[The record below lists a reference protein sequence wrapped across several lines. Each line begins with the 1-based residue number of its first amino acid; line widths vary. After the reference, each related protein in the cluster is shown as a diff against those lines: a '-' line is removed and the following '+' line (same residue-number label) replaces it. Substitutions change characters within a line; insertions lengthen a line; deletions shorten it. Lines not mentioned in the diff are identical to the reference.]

1 MKRHIT
7 ADEIASVLPQA
18 PPILMV
24 DAIDVHDD
32 DHLTATK
39 AITDDYWALTRK
51 NGRFP
56 GIFFVEIAM
65 QALTCE
71 LLMRDELKGKLVI
84 FSGIKS
90 AEFIGQP
97 KAGDEIISDVEVE
110 TLLGDKGGVFK
121 FMSRVGETEVANG
134 HVRIAIVDPDAIV
147 DGPSF
152 EVQDLSALGGDSVP
166 WDRLA
171 PRLDSDLQELLI
183 DRLSYDAEAQTVRAM
198 SVVSGE
204 SMIMEGH
211 FKDVRIMNGL
221 FLLQMAE
228 QMVNLLPD
236 AGPRRRLAKISKI
249 QFKKINHPGDVVLL
263 EVTLDDPAKPARC
276 SLKVHSENVLS
287 GKGVL
292 EFADAL

>member
-1 MKRHIT
+1 MKRQIP
-7 ADEIASVLPQA
+7 ADVIADVLPQA

-39 AITDDYWALTRK
+39 TLTEDFWALTRK

-56 GIFFVEIAM
+56 GVFFVEIAM

-90 AEFIGQP
+90 ANFIGEP
-97 KAGDEIISDVEVE
+97 KLGDTIVSDVEIE

-121 FMSRVGETEVANG
+121 FTSKVGDEVVGDG
-134 HVRIAIVDPDAIV
+134 HVRIAIVDKDAIV

-152 EVQDLSALGGDSVP
+152 EVQDVSVLSGDSVP
-166 WDRLA
+166 WDQLVE
-171 PRLDSDLQELLI
+171 RLDSDMQELLI
-183 DRLSYDAEAQTVRAM
+183 DRLAYDADSSTVRAM

-228 QMVNLLPD
+228 QMVNLRP
-236 AGPRRRLAKISKI
+236 GSKGRRKLRRISKI
-249 QFKKINHPGDVVLL
+249 QFKKINHPGDIVLL
-263 EVTLDDPAKPARC
+263 SVALDDPATPTKC
-276 SLKVHSENVLS
+276 KLEIHSENVLS

-292 EFADAL
+292 EFSEV